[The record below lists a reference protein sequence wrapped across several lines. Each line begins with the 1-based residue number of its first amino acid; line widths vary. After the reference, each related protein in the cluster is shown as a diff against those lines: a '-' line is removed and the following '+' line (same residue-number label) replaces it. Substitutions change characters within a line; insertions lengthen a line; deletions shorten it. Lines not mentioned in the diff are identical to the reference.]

1 MSDMRQRRGVCSAC
15 SATGQSGKFCS
26 ECGAQLDLK
35 EGNPTASQGKNDAF
49 TCETPAQSEAIEHFM
64 SMMQKETE
72 KPKPGLSNEAK
83 KWKDALATDP
93 YDMTFITR
101 LGIAYAADRQW
112 QQSVTVLMRGWK
124 RVSEFKEDKA
134 ALEYLQ
140 LLAQGSYK
148 LQKFRQA
155 LAVLHDISDDMLSSA
170 DEEGRS
176 RVHALRCQ
184 VHCANGDQQK
194 GLKAFHQAIEGQAF
208 DAAAGHWAAC
218 LLDLQKVDLLEVT
231 RSTIQ
236 GRAKTDEER
245 QKIEAMEA
253 IVKAKEQY
261 RQEMDKP
268 KYPPALRPVLNV
280 VYVLLGVIL
289 IYVLYVWEQR
299 SFASLAN
306 NKK

>member
-1 MSDMRQRRGVCSAC
+1 
-15 SATGQSGKFCS
+15 
-26 ECGAQLDLK
+26 
-35 EGNPTASQGKNDAF
+35 
-49 TCETPAQSEAIEHFM
+49 
-64 SMMQKETE
+64 MMQTETE
-72 KPKPGLSNEAK
+72 GPKPGLSNEAK

-176 RVHALRCQ
+176 RVYALRCQ

-208 DAAAGHWAAC
+208 DDAAGHWAAC

-231 RSTIQ
+231 RSTVQ

-245 QKIEAMEA
+245 QKLEAMEA
-253 IVKAKEQY
+253 IVNAKEQY
-261 RQEMDKP
+261 RQEMLKP
-268 KYPPALRPVLNV
+268 KYPAALRPVLNV
-280 VYVLLGVIL
+280 VYAVLGVFL
-289 IYVLYVWEQR
+289 IYILYVWEQR

-306 NKK
+306 SKK